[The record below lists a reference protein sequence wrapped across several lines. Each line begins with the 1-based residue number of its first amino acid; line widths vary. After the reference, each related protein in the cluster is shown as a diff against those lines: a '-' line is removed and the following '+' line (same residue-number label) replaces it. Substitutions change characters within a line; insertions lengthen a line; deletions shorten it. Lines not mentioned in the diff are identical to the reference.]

1 MNNIQVLFSYENGLK
16 DVNDDL
22 EAIIDDAIMV
32 GADYMNIACKN
43 SEVSVFITDSEHIK
57 SLNEKYR
64 GIDKPTNVL
73 SFPCDID
80 HGVLGDIV
88 LAIDVVKNESIEQ
101 NKTFNNHLRH
111 LVVHSLLHLIG
122 YDHINNSDADIMEG
136 LEIKILEKMGI
147 SNPYL

>member
-1 MNNIQVLFSYENGLK
+1 MNNIQVLFSYENRLK